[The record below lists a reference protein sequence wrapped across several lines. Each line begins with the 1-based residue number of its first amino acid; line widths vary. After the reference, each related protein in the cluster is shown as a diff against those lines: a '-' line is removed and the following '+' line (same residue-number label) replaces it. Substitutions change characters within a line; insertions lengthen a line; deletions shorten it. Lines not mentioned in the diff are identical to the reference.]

1 MDRVLV
7 TGAFGQVGT
16 ELTRAL
22 RSVHGRD
29 AVVET
34 GPYLPTSEG
43 SDKTT
48 GPRAILDVTDSG
60 KVEQA
65 FREHRVNVVYHLAA
79 RLSAVSED
87 DPQLAWAVNMG
98 GLYHVL
104 EAARRSGVRQVFWP
118 SSIAAFGPNTPNDR
132 TPQDALMRPTTI
144 YGVAKVAGELLCD
157 YYVKRYDLDV
167 RGVRYPGVISS
178 EAPPGGGTTDYAVAM
193 FYAAVRGTPYTCF
206 VRADTVLPMIYMPDC
221 IKAAVHLMQ
230 AERTKLQ
237 HHNSFNVA
245 AMSFSA
251 GELANEIKK
260 HVPGFVCHYE
270 PDARQSIADS
280 WPRSLDDTCARQE
293 WGWYPDFTL
302 ADMTAHM
309 LTRLR
314 ARQAAG
320 ELPS

>member
-7 TGAFGQVGT
+7 TGAFGQIGT

-22 RSVHGRD
+22 RDTHGPD
-29 AVVET
+29 NVVAT
-34 GPYLPTSEG
+34 GQYLPKTAG
-43 SDKTT
+43 SHHAQ
-48 GPRAILDVTDSG
+48 GPCAILDVTDFGS
-60 KVEQA
+60 VEQA
-65 FREHRVNVVYHLAA
+65 FREHRVDIVYHLAA

-87 DPQLAWAVNMG
+87 DPQRSWAVNMG

-104 EAARRSGVRQVFWP
+104 EAARLNGVHQVFWP
-118 SSIAAFGPNTPNDR
+118 SSIAAFGPETPHIG

-157 YYVKRYDLDV
+157 YYVERYDLDV

-178 EAPPGGGTTDYAVAM
+178 ETPPGGGTTDYAVAM
-193 FYAAVRGTPYTCF
+193 FYAAVNGEPYTCF

-221 IKAAVHLMQ
+221 IKAAMSLMR
-230 AERTKLQ
+230 AERSGLR
-237 HHNSFNVA
+237 HHNSFNIA

-251 GELANEIKK
+251 EELADEITR
-260 HVPGFVCHYE
+260 HVPGFVCRYA
-270 PDARQSIADS
+270 PDSRQDIADS

-293 WGWYPDFTL
+293 WGWDPDFTL
-302 ADMTAHM
+302 ADMTVHM